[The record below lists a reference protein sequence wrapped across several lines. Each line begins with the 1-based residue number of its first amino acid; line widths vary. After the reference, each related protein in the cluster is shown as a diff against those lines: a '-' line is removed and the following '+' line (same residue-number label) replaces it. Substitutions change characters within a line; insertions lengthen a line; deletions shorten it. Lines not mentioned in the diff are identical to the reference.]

1 VSFYKVVLLE
11 EALAELTESSGYYS
25 RQSPELG
32 QAFEEEVF
40 QMLEV
45 IRLNPLLFPIK
56 FDCFHEAV
64 LARFPFVFVYEV
76 NVKEILVSAVFHTK
90 RNPAGKAK
98 KKS

>member
-1 VSFYKVVLLE
+1 MSFYKVVLLE
-11 EALAELTESSGYYS
+11 AALAELTESSVYYS
-25 RQSPELG
+25 QQSLEIG

-56 FDCFHEAV
+56 FDRFHEAV
-64 LARFPFVFVYEV
+64 LARFPFVIVYEV
-76 NVKEILVSAVFHTK
+76 NVKEVLVAAIFYTK
-90 RNPAGKAK
+90 RNPVGKAK